1 MSDRLQAISKLQEN
15 RDTRESYVLA
25 KLRTLVPAQIRAL
38 RFKSD
43 MPRQAD
49 LARAA
54 TKQQSQISD
63 YETPGAANV
72 TLETLARL
80 AATFKVALVVKFVPF
95 SEMRDWENSFSQD
108 AFNVIR
114 LDEDRAFL
122 TPTSQST
129 VRQVNGVEALIGGKG
144 QTVGNQAAAQA
155 NLSRKLD
162 GLPDISISRPPLTIL
177 KEAVGQHP

>member
-1 MSDRLQAISKLQEN
+1 MNDRLQTISKLEAS
-15 RDTRESYVLA
+15 RDSRESYVLA

-80 AATFKVALVVKFVPF
+80 AATFEVGLVVKFVPF

-108 AFNVIR
+108 AFNVVR
-114 LDEDRAFL
+114 LHDDRAFHAPVVQIPARELEGAAAL
-122 TPTSQST
+122 TGGTRQS
-129 VRQVNGVEALIGGKG
+129 VDD
-144 QTVGNQAAAQA
+144 QAAKQA
-155 NLSRKLD
+155 NPSRKSD
-162 GLPDISISRPPLTIL
+162 GLPGYMPPRPSILM
-177 KEAVGQHP
+177 EAAGQRS